1 LAQAGLSSRNF
12 CVLGEFIRMSLP
24 GDASTIRDDQ
34 HTEVTR
40 CNREGMERL
49 RQGDNKGAL
58 DLLLR
63 AEEMLS
69 QHHEGSG
76 LSEDSNR
83 TLTRAQAVTA
93 SNLGIYYKRGRDF
106 GRAISYLEKALQL
119 HESCGADLQT
129 LAGAHLNLCACFS
142 QADIHD
148 QALRHATTAV
158 EHMGRF
164 IADTELGE
172 CQSDEGQIHEARPDD
187 YATLAIAYHN
197 VAMARE
203 SLRQWGDATLA
214 YTQAY
219 EVVMRSL
226 GPDHALTKAF
236 EQTARCPKRP
246 KPLEEKRTWRTL
258 PNGFK
263 LPDIPRTKPNSVG
276 PLHQEYKLDTS
287 VFPQWP
293 PPTAT
298 AEERRWYKMA
308 KAQRIPRVGPTASQT
323 LYSDSKIPKS
333 R

>member
-1 LAQAGLSSRNF
+1 
-12 CVLGEFIRMSLP
+12 
-24 GDASTIRDDQ
+24 
-34 HTEVTR
+34 
-40 CNREGMERL
+40 MERL
-49 RQGDNKGAL
+49 RQGDNKAAL
-58 DLLLR
+58 ELLLR
-63 AEEMLS
+63 AEDILS
-69 QHHEGSG
+69 NHHEGNG
-76 LSEDSNR
+76 LTEDANR

-93 SNLGIYYKRGRDF
+93 SNLGIFYKRNREF
-106 GRAISYLEKALQL
+106 QRAITYLEKAQQL

-142 QADIHD
+142 QAELHE

-172 CQSDEGQIHEARPDD
+172 LQSDEGQFHEAQPDD
-187 YATLAIAYHN
+187 YATLSIASHN

-219 EVVMRSL
+219 EVVIRSL

-236 EQTARCPKRP
+236 EQTARCPKVP
-246 KPLEEKRTWRTL
+246 KPPEEKRTWRMV
-258 PNGFK
+258 PSGVK
-263 LPDIPRTKPNSVG
+263 LPDIPRKKPSSAG
-276 PLHQEYKLDTS
+276 PGHQEYTLDGS

-298 AEERRWYKMA
+298 PEEKRWYRMA
-308 KAQRIPRVGPTASQT
+308 KAQRVPRSAAAAS
-323 LYSDSKIPKS
+323 LYSDTKIPRS

>member
-1 LAQAGLSSRNF
+1 
-12 CVLGEFIRMSLP
+12 MSL
-24 GDASTIRDDQ
+24 GDSSVIREDQ
-34 HTEVTR
+34 HAEVTR

-49 RQGDNKGAL
+49 RQGDNKTAL
-58 DLLLR
+58 ELLLR
-63 AEEMLS
+63 ADEILS
-69 QHHEGSG
+69 NHHEGTG
-76 LSEDSNR
+76 LAEDANR

-93 SNLGIYYKRGRDF
+93 SNLGIYHKRKGDF
-106 GRAISYLEKALQL
+106 QRAISYLEKALQL

-142 QADIHD
+142 QAEIHE

-172 CQSDEGQIHEARPDD
+172 CQSEEGQIHEAQPDD

-219 EVVMRSL
+219 EVVIRSL

-236 EQTARCPKRP
+236 EQTARCPKQP
-246 KPLEEKRTWRTL
+246 KPPEEKRTWRSV
-258 PNGFK
+258 PSSVR

-276 PLHQEYKLDTS
+276 PLHQDYTLDGS

-293 PPTAT
+293 PSNAT
-298 AEERRWYKMA
+298 TEEKRWYRMA
-308 KAQRIPRVGPTASQT
+308 KAQRIPRHAGAAS
-323 LYSDSKIPKS
+323 LYSDTKIPRS